1 MSKNASHPIQWTGT
15 RSAPIHMFTTPELER
30 SINRI
35 RARISELESKNDPV
49 LNNVVTILNNLL
61 SQLVAE
67 RAGRIGK

>member
-1 MSKNASHPIQWTGT
+1 MNQPNQWTGT
-15 RSAPIHMFTTPELER
+15 RSCPINMFTTPELER

-35 RARISELESKNDPV
+35 RARISELGSKNDPV